1 MFGLVPNSAKEEV
14 PLAPLVVPSTALFD
28 QVDSSYKESLQ
39 GFALID
45 RHEEVDVL
53 LKCGSKMINAPFP
66 PFKSLL
72 SLFTNCFE
80 PAAPTC
86 RNGKEAMVTREVSHN
101 LAATN
106 PLTLLDSGELDS
118 AGNLCPSLLPSPW
131 LGMAQL
137 LAMAWSIFALTCN

>member
-1 MFGLVPNSAKEEV
+1 MMTC
-14 PLAPLVVPSTALFD
+14 LVVPLTAFFD
-28 QVDSSYKESLQ
+28 RVDNSYKESVQ
-39 GFALID
+39 SFALID
-45 RHEEVDVL
+45 HHEEVNLL
-53 LKCGSKMINAPFP
+53 LKGGSKMINTPFP
-66 PFKSLL
+66 PFESWL

-80 PAAPTC
+80 PDAPTC
-86 RNGKEAMVTREVSHN
+86 KDGKEAMAMREEFSLN